1 MIGSILRYC
10 RRSTGLADVMSVGSV
25 EWRIV
30 TGKREDGD
38 VSDGR
43 RRRHW
48 KMARGACVAGVRMSL
63 SPSQQKFPSVNVE
76 YCVPCPYEI

>member
-1 MIGSILRYC
+1 VVIESMLRYC
-10 RRSTGLADVMSVGSV
+10 RRSTGLADVMRVGSV

-30 TGKREDGD
+30 TGRREDGD

-63 SPSQQKFPSVNVE
+63 DVSQQELSL
-76 YCVPCPYEI
+76 